1 MPANQ
6 ASRLSATEPVAGAEF
21 DYEAALSACARGDA
35 AALRALY
42 EREAP
47 RLLGVATR
55 VLRRRDLAEDAVHDA
70 FVQIWQKS
78 HSFDPERGSARGWI
92 HTVVRHRAITVMR
105 GLHHEHPLDPAA
117 LEEMPDAASDLAG
130 LTAQVD
136 VEALAR
142 CMGELELPKRTCIA
156 LAYVDGYSHAQIA
169 ARLNAPLGTV
179 KAWIRRALQALRQC
193 LG

>member
-1 MPANQ
+1 
-6 ASRLSATEPVAGAEF
+6 
-21 DYEAALSACARGDA
+21 
-35 AALRALY
+35 
-42 EREAP
+42 
-47 RLLGVATR
+47 
-55 VLRRRDLAEDAVHDA
+55 
-70 FVQIWQKS
+70 
-78 HSFDPERGSARGWI
+78 
-92 HTVVRHRAITVMR
+92 
-105 GLHHEHPLDPAA
+105 
-117 LEEMPDAASDLAG
+117 MPDAASDLAG

-142 CMGELELPKRTCIA
+142 CMEELELPKRTCIA